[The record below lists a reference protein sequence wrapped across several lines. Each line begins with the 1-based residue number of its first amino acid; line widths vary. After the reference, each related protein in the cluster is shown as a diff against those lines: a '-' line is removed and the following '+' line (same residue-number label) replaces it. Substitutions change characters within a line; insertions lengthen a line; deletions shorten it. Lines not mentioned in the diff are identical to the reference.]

1 MEIIKYILISVLILS
16 ELIIIYFAIKSKKFL
31 RTLFLNAFL
40 GIIAIIIIN
49 LTKKYSGVHIPMNY
63 YTLGTGSIL
72 SIPGVIGILICNF
85 IFI

>member
-40 GIIAIIIIN
+40 GIIAIIIVN
-49 LTKKYSGVHIPMNY
+49 LTKKYSGVYIPVNY
-63 YTLGTGSIL
+63 YTLGIGSIL